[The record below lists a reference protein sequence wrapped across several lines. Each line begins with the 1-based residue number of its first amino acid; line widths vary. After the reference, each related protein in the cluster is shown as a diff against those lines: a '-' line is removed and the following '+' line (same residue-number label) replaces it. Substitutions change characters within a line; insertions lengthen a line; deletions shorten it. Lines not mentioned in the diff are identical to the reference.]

1 MKSLTRLDL
10 AHCEIGDQG
19 IKEVVDALDGCSSN
33 LEELDLSGNGIGR
46 DITVSALFAKYL
58 PTLIHYLS

>member
-1 MKSLTRLDL
+1 MKSLQKLDL
-10 AHCEIGDQG
+10 AHDEIGDHG
-19 IKEVVDALDGCSSN
+19 IKEIVIALDSCNSN

-46 DITVSALFAKYL
+46 DTGMSSQFNKYL